1 MKKFKLFLAAL
12 AAMVGLGVNAQ
23 SWTSPG
29 SDPVTGQSYYIL
41 NVGAG
46 QFVTAANDWGTQ
58 LSATGTDTGLLIRTD
73 QVNNVTVGGQS
84 LSGWELLNTN
94 NSNKLLFRDSERWG
108 YTDKGTQDRG
118 FVWSITKV
126 NGVYRLQTAAGDP
139 AYPASAIQYA
149 GANASLNGAR
159 VYFGYNSSSTD
170 IDWMFLTEAQKG
182 TANIVAKARL
192 YRALMKAYAAGVNT
206 DEASAVY
213 ENSSSTEEQMNDA
226 VTSLNSQCLQAH
238 LDNASD
244 SDPRDITEYVMSNT
258 DFTAGNK
265 DGWETNYVSG
275 NQANNI
281 GYQDNN
287 TYQSANG
294 FCNKFIEAWRS
305 GNNKIGD
312 GYLRQTVS
320 NMPEGKYVLEC
331 DAIATNQGNSSA
343 TTTGALLYINA
354 DGIDF
359 TTSISTNGS
368 AVQHFSTQFLFSGS
382 GDVIFGLKTQN
393 TTANWIA
400 ADNFKVTFYGVDLSA
415 YETQLSDAVA
425 AFEALY
431 GTVPSTTYAYKKSS
445 IVDENNKAWSTSS
458 EYIAA
463 IAAVQGATNDLNA
476 LVSEYAHYQ
485 RVRTAVLAV
494 SSSVNTMDAD
504 TQANSATSNED
515 LATAITAVR
524 NALTSYLAT
533 VQLETGQTFDLTDAL
548 IENAAPGVSGS
559 TVYWINSDVPSLE
572 HQLYEF
578 YDISGATTKQTIAAT
593 LASGNYKLTAVAFTR
608 TGYSAKLNAGEE
620 SINIATVS
628 SNEVNN
634 RASGDTW
641 INAGNGETNLV
652 FNLSEATSGLEIGL
666 TADNAN
672 GDHWMC
678 WRSFRLVYGDVFE
691 PYTLVEG
698 KMNADVAV
706 AQTAA
711 DNAFQSNP
719 SPATYMA
726 VQEAIAAAQA
736 SKDAYVPFTTAI
748 NKIDAALAVATTATA
763 STDDYDAVKATYTAA
778 SVADADVR
786 TAIVNA
792 YNAVIPVIKS
802 QTAEN
807 ADFTF
812 AIQNQSFEY
821 GDMTGWTSA
830 ESSDTGVRSTSNSTY
845 AATGSDGD
853 YLFNTW
859 WQGVP
864 LTQAVTGLPNGQYTL
879 TASVSSDG
887 ATIYLLANGEHN
899 DGTETGGE
907 YPSSDT
913 FQEAT
918 ITFLVKDGNA
928 IIGVVGGD
936 GGDAGV
942 HKDYVEEGYWWYK
955 ADNFR
960 LVKNRD
966 LTPEEAAV
974 FPTAIALYN
983 GETEVTEVALD
994 VTNASVTLTPNFTPA
1009 DATPSVTWTSSDETV
1024 ATVSDG
1030 VVTAVSSGTAI
1041 IAVKS
1046 TLDENVGA
1054 SATIT
1059 VSFPESEVVSYV
1071 NDGATRM
1078 VYNLGENLIKN
1089 GSFEYS
1095 DNFYGWTAGNGAKLT
1110 SSNFS
1115 IETSGAYD
1123 GNNYLKAKQDNGQ
1136 TGAGSIYT
1144 SWPVEAG
1151 KKYVFSYQMK
1161 NSSAVS
1167 NDDYI
1172 RTSLSATTTEDAT
1185 SYSETFKAVSFGT
1198 DWTTLSYE
1206 FTVPEGKNYLVFSA
1220 RWLKSS
1226 KSFDNFYLCEV
1237 LSDPTTEGNV
1247 QYALDAIPTANIGTG
1262 AFQYSQDAID
1272 AANALVQGTATVEE
1286 VEAAHEAVTKLNEP
1300 EPTQAYNLVFNCE
1313 GHSATG
1319 NALTLIPNPA
1329 QTQGLYGLKYLTPAN
1344 VNLAQAFYFTH
1355 TTGNKYKVHA
1365 IDTDLNE
1372 RYITTQAEG
1381 YGTTWYEG
1389 IRTIDDASK
1398 AMEIEIRPN
1407 GEGLYLLWNTG
1418 ANKPIAHN
1426 GNNNNDFFTN
1436 NTANFQFVE
1445 TSKPSITINT
1455 TAAGWGTTMLPFAVS
1470 EIPEGV
1476 KVYTCTGAEGATL
1489 TLEEVTALEANK
1501 PYIIEGAWNATL
1513 TGDAQGTA
1521 LSYTE
1526 GLLTGTYARIPA
1538 PNGAYILQ
1546 KHDDKVGFFQV
1557 NTESAQ
1563 PYVPANRAYLIAPT
1577 ASGVKAFYLGEN
1589 DLPTAIQ
1596 SVFDGLVDGDAYDLA
1611 GRKVQKLQKGGVYI
1625 INGKKVVVK

>member
-12 AAMVGLGVNAQ
+12 AAMVGLSAQ
-23 SWTSPG
+23 AQLTNGTVYWIQ
-29 SDPVTGQSYYIL
+29 DAATGQFITRGG
-41 NVGAG
+41 N
-46 QFVTAANDWGTQ
+46 WGTR
-58 LSATGTDTGLLIRTD
+58 AVAED
-73 QVNNVTVGGQS
+73 VGGIGFKAEYINDGVYKLQTVDRT
-84 LSGWELLNTN
+84 LAGNTAY
-94 NSNKLLFRDSERWG
+94 F
-108 YTDKGTQDRG
+108 GTGMYLDQNTQTE
-118 FVWSITKV
+118 WSITASGEGYTISSGTQYLNISGKSNQQNQV
-126 NGVYRLQTAAGDP
+126 SLVAAGEAAVWKFLTRAEYKAALAAKKNAEAVTLATTLGLDGITTLAELEAEIAGEDYVTVDQTSKIDNP
-139 AYPASAIQYA
+139 TIADNLNGWALSKA
-149 GANASLNGAR
+149 GAPRGYQENNGDKQPGVGSGCAEFWHGSGNASQTVTGLPSGLYKITMLGLYR
-159 VYFGYNSSSTD
+159 VHNSGNATAVGLDNSSSPAYVYANGIKTEFANWLDYSSLPNNRAGALTAYNNGDYRNTVYTFVGTD
-170 IDWMFLTEAQKG
+170 GRLDLGVMCASWNDYNWQVFGQFTLTQIYSIAMYKKAYDEAMAAATEAQASLTGFSVYSTQKSTLDDAI
-182 TANIVAKARL
+182 TANTL
-192 YRALMKAYAAGVNT
+192 T
-206 DEASAVY
+206 
-213 ENSSSTEEQMNDA
+213 
-226 VTSLNSQCLQAH
+226 
-238 LDNASD
+238 
-244 SDPRDITEYVMSNT
+244 
-258 DFTAGNK
+258 
-265 DGWETNYVSG
+265 
-275 NQANNI
+275 
-281 GYQDNN
+281 
-287 TYQSANG
+287 
-294 FCNKFIEAWRS
+294 
-305 GNNKIGD
+305 GD
-312 GYLRQTVS
+312 
-320 NMPEGKYVLEC
+320 
-331 DAIATNQGNSSA
+331 D
-343 TTTGALLYINA
+343 
-354 DGIDF
+354 
-359 TTSISTNGS
+359 
-368 AVQHFSTQFLFSGS
+368 
-382 GDVIFGLKTQN
+382 
-393 TTANWIA
+393 
-400 ADNFKVTFYGVDLSA
+400 
-415 YETQLSDAVA
+415 LSDADKLTDA
-425 AFEALY
+425 A
-431 GTVPSTTYAYKKSS
+431 TK
-445 IVDENNKAWSTSS
+445 
-458 EYIAA
+458 
-463 IAAVQGATNDLNA
+463 LNA
-476 LVSEYAHYQ
+476 
-485 RVRTAVLAV
+485 AVLAV
-494 SSSVNTMDAD
+494 AKEKAACDQYASIASAIEGNTNVD
-504 TQANSATSNED
+504 
-515 LATAITAVR
+515 
-524 NALTSYLAT
+524 LTSF
-533 VQLETGQTFDLTDAL
+533 V
-548 IENAAPGVSGS
+548 
-559 TVYWINSDVPSLE
+559 
-572 HQLYEF
+572 
-578 YDISGATTKQTIAAT
+578 
-593 LASGNYKLTAVAFTR
+593 
-608 TGYSAKLNAGEE
+608 
-620 SINIATVS
+620 
-628 SNEVNN
+628 
-634 RASGDTW
+634 
-641 INAGNGETNLV
+641 
-652 FNLSEATSGLEIGL
+652 
-666 TADNAN
+666 
-672 GDHWMC
+672 
-678 WRSFRLVYGDVFE
+678 
-691 PYTLVEG
+691 
-698 KMNADVAV
+698 
-706 AQTAA
+706 
-711 DNAFQSNP
+711 
-719 SPATYMA
+719 
-726 VQEAIAAAQA
+726 
-736 SKDAYVPFTTAI
+736 
-748 NKIDAALAVATTATA
+748 
-763 STDDYDAVKATYTAA
+763 
-778 SVADADVR
+778 
-786 TAIVNA
+786 VNA
-792 YNAVIPVIKS
+792 C
-802 QTAEN
+802 
-807 ADFTF
+807 
-812 AIQNQSFEY
+812 FEA
-821 GDMTGWTSA
+821 GDLTGWTSA
-830 ESSDTGVRSTSNSTY
+830 EGGNVADNGNFGRHAGNWFAERWKFNTALGNGSLTHDDILLPAGVYQITADAQNIEQHNNSAAGTGLFLYGNSEKVEIGAAANYSILVKIENDKDNLVIKFVQDNCTGNWICFDNITLTYVGEDFPAYTLVDGKMSSAASTAQSNAETTFTGNKTVANYNALLAAIAAAQTSKDAYAVAASAVADAKALQTDNTFVTPAAATTFAEAIAAIETPYNEGSLADADANNAGRTLGVVMVDWHTTATNTAASNYMISTWPSTY
-845 AATGSDGD
+845 TINDWSWEGNDDGSNFKVPFFQDWVADGDSLAAKTMTGTLTGLENGLYSVSAWVRVRAKNETAAADATGITMDVNGGGEGEYAAVD
-853 YLFNTW
+853 
-859 WQGVP
+859 
-864 LTQAVTGLPNGQYTL
+864 VTGGTQVGESQFQL
-879 TASVSSDG
+879 
-887 ATIYLLANGEHN
+887 ATY
-899 DGTETGGE
+899 
-907 YPSSDT
+907 
-913 FQEAT
+913 EAKG
-918 ITFLVKDGNA
+918 LVKDGTLTLNFNIA
-928 IIGVVGGD
+928 
-936 GGDAGV
+936 
-942 HKDYVEEGYWWYK
+942 
-955 ADNFR
+955 ADNNISWLAF
-960 LVKNRD
+960 KNIKYTKVRD

-994 VTNASVTLTPNFTPA
+994 ATNASVTLTPNFTPA

-1030 VVTAVSSGTAI
+1030 VITAVSSGTAI

-1046 TLDENVGA
+1046 TLDENVGV

-1286 VEAAHEAVTKLNEP
+1286 VEAAHEAVSKLNEP

-1329 QTQGLYGLKYLTPAN
+1329 QTQGLYGLKYLNPAN

-1436 NTANFQFVE
+1436 NTADFQFVE
-1445 TSKPSITINT
+1445 TAKPSITINT
-1455 TAAGWGTTMLPFAVS
+1455 TAAGWGTTMLPFAVA

-1476 KVYTCTGAEGATL
+1476 KVYTCAEVESSSL
-1489 TLEEVTALEANK
+1489 TLVEVDALEANK

-1526 GLLTGTYARIPA
+1526 GLLTGTYARIAA

-1557 NTESAQ
+1557 NTETAQ
-1563 PYVPANRAYLIAPT
+1563 PNVPANRAYLTAPT